1 MVSVHEHDGT
11 VRLKAVFYEHVRR
24 PVACDPLDEVGPHD
38 LAAVRVVPSVVV
50 VHTQVGTLD
59 EAVIIG
65 GARLEQCEQLR
76 AAVHLCKSK
85 TRMAPS
91 KLHELYRWH
100 HRRVSSKSQAA
111 SLLGC
116 LERHLGAASL
126 GQSAPWAV
134 PAGHIGRVV
143 FDLAVHWAAV
153 DGGYDREV
161 EPLEPAVALVN
172 GAEFACLG
180 VRLGLR
186 LGLG

>member
-1 MVSVHEHDGT
+1 MLSTGIKKTEISDHMVSVHEHDGI
-11 VRLKAVFYEHVRR
+11 VRLKAIFYEHVRR

-38 LAAVRVVPSVVV
+38 LAAVRIVPSAVV

-76 AAVHLCKSK
+76 AAVHLCKPK
-85 TRMAPS
+85 QG
-91 KLHELYRWH
+91 W
-100 HRRVSSKSQAA
+100 RRANFTSSI
-111 SLLGC
+111 GC

-143 FDLAVHWAAV
+143 FDLAVHWAAMN
-153 DGGYDREV
+153 GGYDREV
-161 EPLEPAVALVN
+161 EPLEPAVALVD